1 MWLMNIETKYHNVI
15 EIKEDEI
22 WHFEK
27 GIPGFLSEQQFVILN
42 LPENDVF
49 SVMQSVTTPNLAF
62 VITNPFQFFLDY
74 QFSIDEP
81 SIKQLEIETD
91 GDILPY
97 VILTIQEPFD
107 RSTANLQAPLI
118 LNTKNKR
125 AKQLIL
131 SDSSYQ
137 TKHLLTPVHVSK
149 G

>member
-1 MWLMNIETKYHNVI
+1 MNIETKYHSVV
-15 EIKEDEI
+15 EIIEDEV

-27 GIPGFLSEQQFVILN
+27 GIPGFLSEKQFVILN

-49 SVMQSVTTPNLAF
+49 SIMQSVTTPNLAF

-74 QFSIDEP
+74 QFSIDDP

-91 GDILPY
+91 SDVLPY
-97 VILTIQEPFD
+97 VILTVQEPFEKT
-107 RSTANLQAPLI
+107 TANLQAPLI
-118 LNTKNKR
+118 FNTKNKR

-137 TKHLLTPVHVSK
+137 TKHLLKPAHVIK

>member
-1 MWLMNIETKYHNVI
+1 MNIDTKYHDVI
-15 EIKEDEI
+15 EISEEEI

-27 GIPGFLSEQQFVILN
+27 GIPGFLSEKRFVILN

-49 SVMQSVTTPNLAF
+49 SIMQSVTTPNLAF
-62 VITNPFQFFLDY
+62 VITNPFQFFQDY
-74 QFSIDEP
+74 QFSIDDL

-91 GDILPY
+91 GDVLSY
-97 VILTIQEPFD
+97 VILTVQEPFD
-107 RSTANLQAPLI
+107 QTTANLQAPLI
-118 LNTKNKR
+118 FNKKNKY

-137 TKHLLTPVHVSK
+137 TKHLLTPAYVSK